1 MLELVRK
8 DDPEYSE
15 AQAKVKAFKKQLG
28 IADTVA
34 EQPEKAP
41 AKPGIQEYS
50 GGWPQWT
57 DKHKCL
63 VKKHLTPEMYGRLKD
78 LRTGNGFSLD

>member
-1 MLELVRK
+1 MLELVRE

-41 AKPGIQEYS
+41 AKPGVQE
-50 GGWPQWT
+50 
-57 DKHKCL
+57 
-63 VKKHLTPEMYGRLKD
+63 
-78 LRTGNGFSLD
+78 